1 MKSFLIYLLLILMF
15 STLNANSNYT
25 KEYNKAISSYNK
37 KDFQTAYDLLSK
49 LYISNLSN
57 AKLNFYLGRSAYET
71 GHYEVALAAF
81 ERVENLDPGNLRNR
95 LEMAR
100 TYFMLKMYEDAEN
113 TFKEVLENRNI
124 PDNVRRN
131 IELYLAKVK
140 KVQQKSFTYAN
151 ITLNWLYD
159 SNVNYSANENFDYG
173 AVSILS
179 DPKSDSAI
187 QLYGDIVNIYDIGEK
202 NGFAIKNRFVAYLK
216 DYRRESDYNIDYVAY
231 NPSLMYKYTRHTL
244 DIGVGIDNLRIAHYT
259 YLQSIYFLPRY
270 EYAHTTTLRS
280 IVYFKYQRK
289 TFLQNKNLNADHYEL
304 AYSLQ
309 KILSPRSY
317 IQIGIDGITEK
328 KRQGQR
334 FDVDYD
340 EYKLNLAYAKQF
352 TSLIGGEFYAE
363 YRNRNYADYH
373 PVFLNTRED
382 NIGSAGATMN
392 IRILETLDLE
402 FRGTYTKANSNQAA
416 YKYKKYTLAFG
427 LNKTF

>member
-1 MKSFLIYLLLILMF
+1 MRNFLFYLLFTLMF
-15 STLNANSNYT
+15 SALYANSNVT
-25 KEYNKAISSYNK
+25 EEYNQAIKSYNQ
-37 KDFQTAYDLLSK
+37 KDFQTAYNLLSK
-49 LYISNLSN
+49 LYLSNLSDE
-57 AKLNFYLGRSAYET
+57 KLNFYLGRSAYET

-173 AVSILS
+173 TVSILS
-179 DPKSDSAI
+179 DPKSDLAI
-187 QLYGDIVNIYDIGEK
+187 QVYGDIVNIYDIGEK
-202 NGFAIKNRFVAYLK
+202 NGFAIKNRFIAYLK
-216 DYRRESDYNIDYVAY
+216 DYRQESDYNLDYIAY
-231 NPSLMYKYTRHTL
+231 NPSLLYKYTRHTF
-244 DIGVGIDNLRIAHYT
+244 DIGLGIDNLRIAHYT
-259 YLQSIYFLPRY
+259 YLQSVYFLPRY
-270 EYAHTTTLRS
+270 EYAHTPTLRS

-289 TFLQNKNLNADHYEL
+289 TFLQNNNLNADHYEL

-317 IQIGIDGITEK
+317 VQLGIDGTTEK
-328 KRQGQR
+328 KRQGER

-340 EYKLNLAYAKQF
+340 EYKLNLAYAQQF
-352 TSLIGGEFYAE
+352 TPLIGGEFYAE
-363 YRNRNYADYH
+363 YRNRMYDDFH
-373 PVFLNTRED
+373 PVFLNSRED
-382 NIGSAGATMN
+382 NIGSAGAIMN
-392 IRILETLDLE
+392 LRILETLDLQ
-402 FRGTYTKANSNQAA
+402 FRGTYTNANSNQAA
-416 YKYKKYTLAFG
+416 YKYRKYTLAFG